1 MSDTE
6 RIENVLRRAPKVK
19 TPAGLAQKLKTDI
32 SLPHASAT
40 ASATDFWAGFRRWFP
55 GFATAALF
63 LTCLVALGVQQ
74 RVLSGL
80 RHEQKQLEAAAA
92 ETRQVAEANR
102 AEQEQ
107 AQAQTAQLA
116 QLRKD
121 NAELQQL
128 RAAVAQ
134 LREQLQQLPALRAER
149 AGLVAQAKAM
159 ESRLA
164 DAHSDPLAVA
174 QDKARRIQCVSN
186 MKQIGLAARM
196 WANDHKEI
204 MPSDFLTMQNELN
217 SPRIL
222 VCPSETNRPVP
233 KAWSEFSG
241 SSYVILSLGTGVR
254 RPEIIYAHCPVHNN
268 IGLCDGSVH
277 QLSHNQPI
285 VKDETGHWIVK
296 PRQ

>member
-19 TPAGLAQKLKTDI
+19 APTGLAEKLKTDI

-40 ASATDFWAGFRRWFP
+40 ASATDFWVGFRRWFP

-80 RHEQKQLEAAAA
+80 RHEQKQLQSSATEAQQATELSRTAQ
-92 ETRQVAEANR
+92 EQV
-102 AEQEQ
+102 Q
-107 AQAQTAQLA
+107 AQAAQLA

-128 RAAVAQ
+128 RAEVAQ

-149 AGLVAQAKAM
+149 QRLAAQAKTM
-159 ESRLA
+159 ESNVGGT
-164 DAHSDPLAVA
+164 SNDPFAEA
-174 QDKARRIQCVSN
+174 QDKASSIQCVSN

-204 MPSDFLTMQNELN
+204 MPPDFLAMQKELN
-217 SPRIL
+217 TPKIL
-222 VCPSETNRPVP
+222 VCPGDAARTKVSSWN
-233 KAWSEFSG
+233 EFSPANT
-241 SSYVILSLGTGVR
+241 SYEFLVPNVSEQEPPQTIMTRCSIHGHV
-254 RPEIIYAHCPVHNN
+254 
-268 IGLCDGSVH
+268 GLLDGSVH
-277 QLSHNQPI
+277 MNRGTLRTTTKNGRLLL
-285 VKDETGHWIVK
+285 E
-296 PRQ
+296 